1 MGEHCVGDCAVD
13 VLLGKV
19 VGVFDEVLG
28 GSGSNDKGGE
38 LRRIYGLVKDGKLDY
53 GSAEIDNKA
62 VVLHEGD
69 TVFNQLKDALR
80 NELDCHLCYSLILDP
95 MTTPCGHSFC
105 RQCVTS
111 VLHHS
116 DLCPVCR
123 RKLNV
128 PSNVQSEPMNKRIAG
143 LTDSLFPDQ
152 VAARVEAMDREESGV
167 GERLLPLFVCTL
179 SFPSMPTFLH
189 VYERRYRNMMRR
201 IMASGERK
209 FGMVMYNRGNRAQG
223 NLGRAPFL
231 QYGTLLA
238 VDRFELLPDGRSL
251 VIGRGLSR
259 FKVTKSEIQDGYHVG
274 LTERVD
280 DVSITEEENREY
292 METSRAADASPSAS
306 DGDTTDM
313 PLEAMSTQQLFN
325 LGVNFVRKQRNE
337 GVEWLHPRVLLA
349 YGNLPTDPALFPWWF
364 ASLFPVPE
372 DDKYALL
379 STTSVRDRLKIIAGA
394 IRKLEGRL
402 SVCASRYCLDVD
414 ADIPTIGSPLAR
426 HFCLSYD

>member
-1 MGEHCVGDCAVD
+1 M
-13 VLLGKV
+13 
-19 VGVFDEVLG
+19 GVFDEVLG
-28 GSGSNDKGGE
+28 PGGSGLNGEKGEGGGGVLE
-38 LRRIYGLVKDGKLDY
+38 RVYGLVKDEKLDY
-53 GSAEIDNKA
+53 DSSGID
-62 VVLHEGD
+62 HHQGIIREGD
-69 TVFNQLKDALR
+69 TVFDQLKDALR
-80 NELDCHLCYSLILDP
+80 NELDCHLCYSLIMDP
-95 MTTPCGHSFC
+95 LTTPCGHSFC

-111 VLHHS
+111 VLYHS
-116 DLCPVCR
+116 DLCPICR
-123 RKLNV
+123 RKLNI
-128 PSNVQSEPMNKRIAG
+128 PSNVRSEPMNKRIAG
-143 LTDSLFPDQ
+143 LTESLFPDQ
-152 VAARVEAMDREESGV
+152 VAARIEAMDREESGV
-167 GERLLPLFVCTL
+167 GERFLPLFVCTL

-209 FGMVMYNRGNRAQG
+209 FGMVTYNRGNRTQG

-274 LTERVD
+274 LTERID
-280 DVSITEEENREY
+280 DVSITEEENQEFI
-292 METSRAADASPSAS
+292 ETSRAADSSSSAS
-306 DGDTTDM
+306 DGDTADM
-313 PLEAMSTQQLFN
+313 PLEAMSTQQLFG

-379 STTSVRDRLKIIAGA
+379 STTSVRERLKIIAGS
-394 IRKLEGRL
+394 IKKLEGRL
-402 SVCASRYCLDVD
+402 SVCPDNHYLETLTLTCRL
-414 ADIPTIGSPLAR
+414 
-426 HFCLSYD
+426 